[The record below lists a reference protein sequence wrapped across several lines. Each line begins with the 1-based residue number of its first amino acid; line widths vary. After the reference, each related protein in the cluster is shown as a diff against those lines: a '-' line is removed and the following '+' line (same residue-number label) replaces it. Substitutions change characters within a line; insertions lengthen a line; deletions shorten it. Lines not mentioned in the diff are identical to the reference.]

1 VSNSEQNAASTH
13 RLYAVELDETSIGQN
28 RPEVRHEREVAVL
41 DLLEINSF
49 RIEGRDDGP
58 YSLNLSIAEDRLVFA
73 VGHERSD
80 GVFTFMLSLAPL
92 RRILKDYFIVCDSYY
107 QAIRTAPP
115 SRIQAIDMGR
125 RSLHD
130 EGSQLLMQRLDGKI
144 TIDFET
150 ARRLFTL
157 IGALHWKG

>member
-1 VSNSEQNAASTH
+1 MSTSDQNSESTD
-13 RLYAVELDETSIGQN
+13 RLYAIELDEASIGQN
-28 RPEVRHEREVAVL
+28 RPEVRHEREVAIL
-41 DLLEINSF
+41 DLLEMNSF
-49 RIEGRDDGP
+49 SIDGRSDGP
-58 YSLNLSIAEDRLVFA
+58 YRLHLAIAEDRLVFA
-73 VGHERSD
+73 VGHEQSD
-80 GVFTFMLSLAPL
+80 GVFSFMLSLAPL

-130 EGSQLLMQRLDGKI
+130 EGSKLLMQRLEGKI